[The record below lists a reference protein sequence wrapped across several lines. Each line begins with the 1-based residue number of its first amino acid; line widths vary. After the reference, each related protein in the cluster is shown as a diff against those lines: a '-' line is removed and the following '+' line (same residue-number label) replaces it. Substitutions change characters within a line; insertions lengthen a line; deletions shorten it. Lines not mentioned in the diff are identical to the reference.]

1 MLCNMMPWQ
10 SSHVAR
16 RCLAPSVYSNSMTA
30 WLNGFWEHGRQPGVI
45 YRHDLIEWNTIHP
58 ESVLRTIFLDV
69 TMSGNA
75 RRTPIWV
82 MTRKVRSA
90 QRAVYLGTYSK
101 GVKKNY
107 SDCMQLSKCSHT
119 TNLFTHFSGSG
130 NIGLLFWLHPSTGNN
145 PLVRMSTTTHKQHLG
160 RITTVLVWH
169 PCAISWHVYIH

>member
-1 MLCNMMPWQ
+1 MADFFFPPSHVTLVMMCNMSAVKVPASKWFNLGDNDGETMLCNMMPWQ

-75 RRTPIWV
+75 RCTPIWV
-82 MTRKVRSA
+82 MTRKVRST

-101 GVKKNY
+101 GVKKK
-107 SDCMQLSKCSHT
+107 L
-119 TNLFTHFSGSG
+119 
-130 NIGLLFWLHPSTGNN
+130 
-145 PLVRMSTTTHKQHLG
+145 
-160 RITTVLVWH
+160 
-169 PCAISWHVYIH
+169 